1 MSSRETANTT
11 SGRGRDVDTRRPEM
25 GVEDDTEVTTFY
37 THDRGV
43 PQCGAEKHPLNLTQ
57 IMLA

>member
-1 MSSRETANTT
+1 VEWNVQTVPPLRQL
-11 SGRGRDVDTRRPEM
+11 GRRGFAATRAADRIHA
-25 GVEDDTEVTTFY
+25 
-37 THDRGV
+37 HDRGV